1 MPTSSCADREDDP
14 TWYAAE
20 PRVVSERVVS
30 ERSAIEPFHVMEVL
44 KAAQLRQRS
53 HGDLILMCVGQPST
67 PAPRVVREAAKAAL
81 DAFPLGYTD
90 ATGILPLREAIAA
103 HHRDWYGIDVDA
115 DDVMVMTGS
124 SGVFSTLFLAAF
136 DVGDVVAMARPGYP
150 AYRNTLAAMG
160 CEVLE
165 LDCGQD
171 TRYQPTLAMLNALP
185 EPPDGLIVASPS
197 NPTGTVIDPAE
208 LAAIATWG
216 ERAGCLLISD
226 EIYHGITYGTPA
238 ASAWQTSR
246 ESVVVGSIS
255 KYFSMTGWR
264 LGWALVPLHLRRPM
278 EILAQ
283 NLTICPPAISQH
295 AALAAFGP
303 AAREELT
310 GHVQR
315 YADNRALLARRLPE
329 LGLASAT
336 IPDGA
341 FYVWCDIAHL
351 TDDSVTWCQEV
362 LADTGVALTPGVD
375 FDTATGHRMVR
386 MSFSGTTA
394 EVDEAVDRLAASAW
408 LSR

>member
-1 MPTSSCADREDDP
+1 MSSR
-14 TWYAAE
+14 
-20 PRVVSERVVS
+20 SE
-30 ERSAIEPFHVMEVL
+30 IEPFHVMEVL
-44 KAAQLRQRS
+44 KAAQVRQRT

-67 PAPRVVREAAKAAL
+67 GAPVVVREAAKAAV
-81 DAFPLGYTD
+81 DASPLGYTD
-90 ATGILPLREAIAA
+90 ATGILPLREKIAA
-103 HHRDWYGIDVDA
+103 HHRDWYGIEVDA

-124 SGVFSTLFLAAF
+124 SGVFSTVFLAAF
-136 DVGDVVAMARPGYP
+136 DVGDVVAMIRPGYP

-171 TRYQPTLAMLNALP
+171 TRYQPRLAMLESLDA
-185 EPPDGLIVASPS
+185 PPAGLIVASPS

-208 LAAIATWG
+208 LAAIAAWC
-216 ERAGCLLISD
+216 EQNDCLLISD
-226 EIYHGITYGTPA
+226 EIYHGITYGAPA

-246 ESVVVGSIS
+246 QSVVVGSIS

-264 LGWALVPLHLRRPM
+264 LGWALVPEHLRRPM

-283 NLTICPPAISQH
+283 NLTICPPVISQH

-303 AAREELT
+303 AARDELR

-315 YADNRALLARRLPE
+315 YADNRAQLARRLPE

-336 IPDGA
+336 VPDGA
-341 FYVWCDIAHL
+341 FYVWCDISHL
-351 TDDSVTWCQEV
+351 TCDSVTWCQQV

-375 FDTATGHRMVR
+375 FDTAAGHQMVR

-394 EVDEAVDRLAASAW
+394 DLNEGIDRLAASAW
-408 LSR
+408 LSPDRAT